1 MVNLSYT
8 ESRSLRLTH
17 TVPVKSKYGAR
28 LLQPLRC
35 AVYLANTISHSKS
48 SVGPTSLPILSIIS
62 LKISDK
68 FAVITLQFNS
78 TLVHSVRDV
87 SSL

>member
-1 MVNLSYT
+1 MNQSYI
-8 ESRSLRLTH
+8 ESRSLRVIH
-17 TVPVKSKYGAR
+17 IVPVKPKHVAR
-28 LLQPLRC
+28 LLQHLRD
-35 AVYLANTISHSKS
+35 AVYSANTISHSKS
-48 SVGPTSLPILSIIS
+48 SVGPTSLPILSKIS

-78 TLVHSVRDV
+78 TLSRNVRDV